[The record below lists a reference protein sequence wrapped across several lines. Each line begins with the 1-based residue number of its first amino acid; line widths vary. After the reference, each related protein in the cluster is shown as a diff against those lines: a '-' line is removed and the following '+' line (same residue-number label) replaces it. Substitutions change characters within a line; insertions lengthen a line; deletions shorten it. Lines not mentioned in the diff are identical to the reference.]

1 MTNMT
6 RRGRSYATRGKGT
19 RRANTSQRLVADS
32 QMPVTPPSTLPVP
45 HSSSP
50 APDSLSPSSLDS
62 QTLVAT
68 VKRASSTITNDTQ
81 KRGPRG
87 YYLNKNIPKDPSER
101 KPIHIIGPSEY
112 LEACAAIS
120 IIKDFKAHF
129 CGTQTEWSKLNDDF
143 VDLLYQCFLDRYQYE
158 ETMDPKEAR
167 KVWVRRAMER
177 CRGTW
182 AMVRIKCEKK
192 SRSSN
197 KVAMNTITNL
207 SKFYPYL
214 CSGKQSWEI
223 FLLSLTLVD
232 DSLILSQSSSKYSNL
247 EVGRINHR
255 SWVMGNDYLWNVDD
269 FLVTENF
276 GMILGQP
283 VHTDDN
289 IKTTEFNRHE
299 INFERCKI
307 LLGMKE
313 ISGFKTIDD
322 SGNWGWSKQLA
333 CEQ

>member
-1 MTNMT
+1 
-6 RRGRSYATRGKGT
+6 
-19 RRANTSQRLVADS
+19 
-32 QMPVTPPSTLPVP
+32 
-45 HSSSP
+45 
-50 APDSLSPSSLDS
+50 
-62 QTLVAT
+62 VAT

-197 KVAMNTITNL
+197 KADWMNFCPEFVNVVTNWRKEQESKHEKFICLRGCIRKTKENSIGDPKKKNYYGYGITQDPEILHGHGTSVDSTPVNNEAIIEAQVIARVESRLEGVREEMRAEMRKMFEDQQKAMSSNNL
-207 SKFYPYL
+207 
-214 CSGKQSWEI
+214 
-223 FLLSLTLVD
+223 
-232 DSLILSQSSSKYSNL
+232 
-247 EVGRINHR
+247 VGD
-255 SWVMGNDYLWNVDD
+255 V
-269 FLVTENF
+269 
-276 GMILGQP
+276 
-283 VHTDDN
+283 
-289 IKTTEFNRHE
+289 
-299 INFERCKI
+299 
-307 LLGMKE
+307 
-313 ISGFKTIDD
+313 
-322 SGNWGWSKQLA
+322 
-333 CEQ
+333 

>member
-1 MTNMT
+1 MIKSLRLPKSGNQL
-6 RRGRSYATRGKGT
+6 RFLIHRVPSGRISNA
-19 RRANTSQRLVADS
+19 
-32 QMPVTPPSTLPVP
+32 
-45 HSSSP
+45 
-50 APDSLSPSSLDS
+50 LSIPRKFSALMFSSLI
-62 QTLVAT
+62 
-68 VKRASSTITNDTQ
+68 ASVWASRICD
-81 KRGPRG
+81 GLDG
-87 YYLNKNIPKDPSER
+87 M
-101 KPIHIIGPSEY
+101 H
-112 LEACAAIS
+112 
-120 IIKDFKAHF
+120 H
-129 CGTQTEWSKLNDDF
+129 SKQQNR
-143 VDLLYQCFLDRYQYE
+143 CFLLVMIRLE
-158 ETMDPKEAR
+158 LHTTFALVVR
-167 KVWVRRAMER
+167 KLTLGLLPRCGRR
-177 CRGTW
+177 CP
-182 AMVRIKCEKK
+182 ILNCF
-192 SRSSN
+192 
-197 KVAMNTITNL
+197 NL
-207 SKFYPYL
+207 SGVNMNSLTINYVPKKLYDIDPEITFGELGIQFFLFEFYPYL

-232 DSLILSQSSSKYSNL
+232 DSLILSQSSSRHSNL

-255 SWVMGNDYLWNVDD
+255 SWELPRGARATGAALGIKLIWNSTWRTGGRPGRFLGKTSGNSLT
-269 FLVTENF
+269 TENF